1 MSTWRESHNPS
12 GPLSVD
18 LRLVGV
24 LEDAER
30 PRRALAG
37 PSEDKRLPEVHM
49 VSLVSLFAL
58 KVIPTITCPRE

>member
-1 MSTWRESHNPS
+1 M
-12 GPLSVD
+12 D